1 MSLSL
6 IRLTKGFKKNGSAAS
21 SNGDMCPVDEDGEE
35 VNGDAVFSDISSS
48 PK

>member
-6 IRLTKGFKKNGSAAS
+6 IRLTKGFKKNDSGA

-35 VNGDAVFSDISSS
+35 VNSDAVFSDTSSS